1 MEEYSV
7 NQYRL
12 RYVVPFEFEEE
23 NFDFENEINEAN
35 SKLAAIGWEPA
46 PVIPKFDKT
55 GKKVETD
62 VYYHIIREFDPEKGS
77 AWNKDIEKR
86 MGLYWQNTKLASDP
100 KRILM
105 IGASKDTDMPYP
117 NILID
122 INDAGLYIFR
132 TGIGLLWYEV
142 SLQKLVHEGEGYT
155 IDDDEKFMSRTLCYF
170 QYLFKEFNR
179 FKLLYEIDGEPK
191 RTDDGKPLYIV
202 GEKARLL
209 GNWVCDLL
217 DPLYDKISFISQR
230 RNIFWDDEPRPEGLR
245 RNVPDKAHLFSCVVF
260 DYDAD
265 HEYSEDALRTAYY
278 LSNGYKESYKMSS
291 QYESLA
297 RRPFDNVIWSASR
310 EGCGYYAWPTGK
322 GNETDEPFFC
332 GKKHS
337 DKVVN
342 DYFTMYIRVLY
353 ISCSLFRYARFAS
366 AYTNIPCDI
375 KRYADDE
382 ETEKINDNIKKLS
395 LKINIFLTKSIL
407 TSVSHIQHQNEFYSY
422 LMERLNVEE
431 DIKSVNMGLDA
442 LNEMSA
448 RMVEDKRRKVQEEDD
463 RAERKSESRF
473 QAGLGLMT
481 FLAFFSAVADSLG
494 IIAFFTQSGEWP
506 AYALGVKIIGA
517 VMLAL
522 CVVTCFIAL
531 RVSVPMIREVL
542 SSRDKDKKG
551 QTK

>member
-12 RYVVPFEFEEE
+12 RYVVPFEFKAED
-23 NFDFENEINEAN
+23 FDFEKEINEAN
-35 SKLAAIGWEPA
+35 SKLAGIGWEPA
-46 PVIPKFDKT
+46 PVIPKFDKN
-55 GKKVETD
+55 GKKFETD
-62 VYYHIIREFDPEKGS
+62 VYYHIIHEFDPV
-77 AWNKDIEKR
+77 KDNSGNERTKER
-86 MGLYWQNTKLASDP
+86 MGLYWHNTKLATDP

-105 IGASKDTDMPYP
+105 IGDCKETDLPYP
-117 NILID
+117 NILIN
-122 INDAGLYIFR
+122 IYDAGLYIFR

-142 SLQKLVHEGEGYT
+142 TLKKLVHKGEGYT
-155 IDDDEKFMSRTLCYF
+155 TDDDEKFMSRTLCYF
-170 QYLFKEFNR
+170 QYLFKELNR
-179 FKLLYEIDGEPK
+179 FKLLYEIEGVPK
-191 RTDDGKPLYIV
+191 QTDEGKPLYIV

-209 GNWVCDLL
+209 GNWICDLL
-217 DPLYDKISFISQR
+217 DPLYDKIRFVSQR
-230 RNIFWDDEPRPEGLR
+230 RNIFWDEEPRMEGLR
-245 RNVPDKAHLFSCVVF
+245 KDVPDKAHLFSCVVF
-260 DYDAD
+260 DYDEKY
-265 HEYSEDALRTAYY
+265 EYSEDALRTAYY

-291 QYESLA
+291 QYESSA
-297 RRPFDNVIWSASR
+297 RRPFNNVIWVASR
-310 EGCGYYAWPTGK
+310 EGCGYYSWPTGK
-322 GNETDEPFFC
+322 GNESDEPFFC
-332 GKKHS
+332 GKNHS
-337 DKVVN
+337 TKVVN

-353 ISCSLFRYARFAS
+353 ISCSLFRYARSAS
-366 AYTNIPCDI
+366 ALTEIPCDI
-375 KRYADDE
+375 KRYAEDE
-382 ETEKINDNIKKLS
+382 DTKSINDNINNLS

-422 LMERLNVEE
+422 LMNRLNVDE
-431 DIKSVNMGLDA
+431 DIKSVTMGLDA

-448 RMVEDKRRKVQEEDD
+448 RMVEDKRRKDQEEDD

-531 RVSVPMIREVL
+531 WVSVPMIREVL